1 MDLSYTKEITALIEE
16 KYGNLNQLILDGCH
30 PKESSNTEKREGGE
44 DILDFEPGSLSENV
58 FPAAKTSACDFNKI
72 DNKNLDFRQKDNDDL
87 LDNIQV
93 KAENTDEDSFY
104 GSHNNSFED
113 QDQQQTDVSENHTPF
128 SMYFNENEPSMFI
141 ENQFSS
147 SESLF
152 EPLLKSS
159 EPENVQSIMKLR
171 FHLCKECGKVCRSSW
186 KLMTHLKKKH
196 NPDQQ
201 YVCPECGD
209 SCNDKKEMKK
219 HFRRHAPAV
228 AKPYQCSICSACFYA
243 PSKLETHMWMH
254 NGNRPYS
261 CGLCDK
267 SFTWSGGLRDHM
279 KIHTG
284 ERPFSCKF
292 CNKTFPD
299 TSKLKNHQRIHTG
312 ERPHVCQHCGKGFI
326 ESGKLKRH
334 LRTHTGEQPY
344 KCDFCSKSFNVISN
358 LHKHMTIHSGEKP
371 FVCNVC
377 GRGFS
382 QNVNLKSHSRIHTG
396 EKDPYKC
403 EHCRVRFDR
412 ILDAKTH
419 VCPGPKIIEIAK
431 VTKQIKEVKK
441 KVSRKGMKYNKK
453 KRDNS
458 TSAENLKCDDDV
470 ITQEIENSFLLSEL
484 PNNLLTD
491 GFNSSVDT
499 DNIEDEVQDVSCVEA
514 VEDFGN
520 VYEVQDRSRVDTIKD
535 LRNVDNVMAIMQS
548 EIQDVDDSDEIMT
561 DGLSSDEGNLNVN
574 NEEQDVGYGDENED
588 LRDKH
593 DIMTFKHSQVK
604 DIDEIAVTETDV
616 EDSNGRNEMTNFETN
631 ITNFDT
637 DEMEREIESIC
648 YQEFKFKPLPTSVK
662 QTYPCKCCG
671 RCFSQMTKLRKHE
684 KIHSGE
690 RPFVCK
696 FCGKSFIENSKL
708 TLHLRTHTGEK
719 PYQCVLCQKT
729 FSVVSNLHKHMTIH
743 SGVKPFV
750 CIVCGRGFTQNVNLK
765 SHMRIHTGERDPYK
779 CDVCKRRFGRI
790 EDARTHDC
798 QGPPPN
804 PTAKNSGPDQEI
816 SKQKVTRKRYR
827 KKKLEK
833 VDDGE
838 DIEVKVHNP
847 VIKNGEDIEDKVH
860 NPVIKNGE
868 DIQEN
873 IVDPLI
879 YNQEDIEEQIKQQLM
894 NSKTLN
900 DLEPVNMADYDVIIK
915 TETED
920 AEYE

>member
-1 MDLSYTKEITALIEE
+1 MDSLYTNEITALIEE
-16 KYGNLNQLILDGCH
+16 KYRHLNQLIDGCH
-30 PKESSNTEKREGGE
+30 PKESSNTEKRQEGK
-44 DILDFEPGSLSENV
+44 DIIDFEPGSLSEHV

-72 DNKNLDFRQKDNDDL
+72 DNKHLDFRQKDNDDL

-93 KAENTDEDSFY
+93 KTENTDEDSFY

-113 QDQQQTDVSENHTPF
+113 QEQQQTHVSENHTPF
-128 SMYFNENEPSMFI
+128 SMFFNENQPNMFI
-141 ENQFSS
+141 ESQFSS

-152 EPLLKSS
+152 EPLLKDS
-159 EPENVQSIMKLR
+159 EPENVKSIMKLR

-196 NPDQQ
+196 NPDQH

-209 SCNDKKEMKK
+209 SCYDKKEMKK

-292 CNKTFPD
+292 CDKTFPD

-312 ERPHVCQHCGKGFI
+312 ERPHVCHYCGKGFI

-419 VCPGPKIIEIAK
+419 VCSGPKIVEMEK
-431 VTKQIKEVKK
+431 VSKKQIKKVKK

-453 KRDNS
+453 KKGDNS

-470 ITQEIENSFLLSEL
+470 ITQDIENAFLLSKL

-499 DNIEDEVQDVSCVEA
+499 DNVEDEVQDVDTVE
-514 VEDFGN
+514 
-520 VYEVQDRSRVDTIKD
+520 D
-535 LRNVDNVMAIMQS
+535 LRNVDDIMTIMHNEVQD
-548 EIQDVDDSDEIMT
+548 QDVDDGDEMMIH
-561 DGLSSDEGNLNVN
+561 GLDSNEDNLNVN
-574 NEEQDVGYGDENED
+574 NEDQYVDYDEENED
-588 LRDKH
+588 LGNKH
-593 DIMTFKHSQVK
+593 DIIKYKLDEVK
-604 DIDEIAVTETDV
+604 DIDENEITETDV
-616 EDSNGRNEMTNFETN
+616 EDTVSNGRNEMTNFETD
-631 ITNFDT
+631 ITNFDIA
-637 DEMEREIESIC
+637 EIEKETESIC
-648 YQEFKFKPLPTSVK
+648 YKEFKFKPLPTSVK
-662 QTYPCKCCG
+662 QAYPCKCCG
-671 RCFSQMTKLRKHE
+671 RSFSQMTKLRKHE

-696 FCGKSFIENSKL
+696 ICGKSFIENSKL
-708 TLHLRTHTGEK
+708 TLHLRSHTGEK
-719 PYQCVLCQKT
+719 PYQCILCQKT

-790 EDARTHDC
+790 EDARTHEC
-798 QGPPPN
+798 LGPPPQ
-804 PTAKNSGPDQEI
+804 TMNSSQDQEKKKI
-816 SKQKVTRKRYR
+816 KRNRYR
-827 KKKLEK
+827 KKNSEK

-838 DIEVKVHNP
+838 DIEDRVHDPMTN
-847 VIKNGEDIEDKVH
+847 NGEDIEDRV
-860 NPVIKNGE
+860 NDPVINNGE

-879 YNQEDIEEQIKQQLM
+879 NNQEDIEEQIEQQLM
-894 NSKTLN
+894 NSKTLY
-900 DLEPVNMADYDVIIK
+900 DLEPVNKAHYDVIIK
-915 TETED
+915 IEPED
-920 AEYE
+920 K